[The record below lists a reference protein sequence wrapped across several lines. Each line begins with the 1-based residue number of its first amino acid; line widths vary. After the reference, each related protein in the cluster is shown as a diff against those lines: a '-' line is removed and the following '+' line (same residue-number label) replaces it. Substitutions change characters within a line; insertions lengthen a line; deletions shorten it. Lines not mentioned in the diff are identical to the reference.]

1 MLALD
6 DSDFAGPD
14 GFFEL
19 VDICVA
25 DVVKIDA
32 GNGCTEL
39 VRANLYWL
47 H

>member
-6 DSDFAGPD
+6 SDFTGPD

-25 DVVKIDA
+25 DVKIDA